1 MQTKETFVE
10 RLAWS
15 DQRPMLADS
24 ATGTWFQE
32 HVKDEA
38 GTCCDGYNVTNPDIV
53 RRMYREKLE
62 AGAELILTNTFNSCV
77 LRLPEFGIEVDA
89 ADQLNTEAVRLLRQA
104 MADSGRSCFIGGD
117 VGPTGLIIGDTGSF
131 PDVRASF
138 ERQIRSLVLAGVDV
152 ICVETLLQAL
162 EGQAAA
168 EAAHDVFAKE
178 GVTVPLYMTC
188 VFTDLAPG
196 QSEHR
201 TFFGD
206 SVEEMLEGKYDE
218 LAQQRFDGMLAL
230 GCTVVGANC
239 SVGLGDVIP
248 IAARFRKQ
256 IDAKGL
262 AGKVFVAAKP
272 NSAVMSTQSFEGPD
286 VAAARLPDLV
296 RTGAHIIGYCCGS
309 SPEHIKVTA
318 EGLDSLGKPDAR
330 ERRLASSK

>member
-1 MQTKETFVE
+1 MPTGETFLQ
-10 RLAWS
+10 RLARA

-24 ATGTWFQE
+24 ATGTWFQDN
-32 HVKDEA
+32 VPDEA
-38 GTCCDGYNVTNPDIV
+38 GTCCDGYNLSKPDEV
-53 RRMYREKLE
+53 RRMYRAKLE

-77 LRLPEFGIEVDA
+77 LRLPEFGLDVADA
-89 ADQLNTEAVRLLRQA
+89 DRLNTEGVRLLRQA
-104 MADSGRSCFIGGD
+104 MADTGKTCFIGGD
-117 VGPTGLIIGDTGSF
+117 VGPTGLIIGDTGTY
-131 PDVRASF
+131 PDVRANF
-138 ERQIRSLVLAGVDV
+138 EQQIRSLVLAGVDA
-152 ICVETLLQAL
+152 ICVETLLQGL

-168 EAAHDVFAKE
+168 EAAHEVFAKE
-178 GVTVPLYMTC
+178 GVKVPLYMTC

-206 SVEEMLEGKYDE
+206 TVEEMLDGKQDE

-248 IAARFRKQ
+248 IATRFRQ
-256 IDAKGL
+256 YIDAKGL

-272 NSAVMSTQSFEGPD
+272 NSVVMSNQSYEGPD
-286 VAAARLPDLV
+286 VAAARLPELV

-309 SPEHIKVTA
+309 LPEHIEVTA
-318 EGLDSLGKPDAR
+318 KGLATLTV
-330 ERRLASSK
+330 

>member
-1 MQTKETFVE
+1 MPTGETFLQ
-10 RLAWS
+10 RLARA

-24 ATGTWFQE
+24 ATGTWFQDN
-32 HVKDEA
+32 VPDEA
-38 GTCCDGYNVTNPDIV
+38 GTCCDGYNLSKPDEV
-53 RRMYREKLE
+53 RRMYRAKLE

-77 LRLPEFGIEVDA
+77 LRLPEFGLDVADA
-89 ADQLNTEAVRLLRQA
+89 DRLNTEGVRLLRQA
-104 MADSGRSCFIGGD
+104 MADTGRACFVGGD
-117 VGPTGLIIGDTGSF
+117 VGPTGLIIGDTGTY
-131 PDVRASF
+131 PDVRANF
-138 ERQIRSLVLAGVDV
+138 EQQIRSLVLAGVDA
-152 ICVETLLQAL
+152 ICVETLLQGL

-168 EAAHDVFAKE
+168 EAAHEVFAKE
-178 GVTVPLYMTC
+178 GVKIPLYMTC

-206 SVEEMLEGKYDE
+206 TVEEMLDGKQDE

-239 SVGLGDVIP
+239 SVGLDDVIP
-248 IAARFRKQ
+248 IATRFRHY

-272 NSAVMSTQSFEGPD
+272 NSVVMSNQSYEGPD
-286 VAAARLPDLV
+286 VAAARLPELV

-309 SPEHIKVTA
+309 LPEHIEVTA
-318 EGLDSLGKPDAR
+318 KGLATLTV
-330 ERRLASSK
+330 